1 MSWVQQ
7 NLEWLVGFLIVGII
21 VLFFFPLLLGWQL
34 NKEEEKM
41 ISGNGS
47 LQIISILVLAFSML
61 LITEVFK
68 LKKVQR
74 RLVRK
79 IDIMKK
85 ELTILKKKRELVF

>member
-1 MSWVQQ
+1 
-7 NLEWLVGFLIVGII
+7 
-21 VLFFFPLLLGWQL
+21 
-34 NKEEEKM
+34 M

-74 RLVRK
+74 RLVKK

-85 ELTILKKKRELVF
+85 EFDDLKEKKES

>member
-1 MSWVQQ
+1 
-7 NLEWLVGFLIVGII
+7 
-21 VLFFFPLLLGWQL
+21 
-34 NKEEEKM
+34 M

-85 ELTILKKKRELVF
+85 ELDDLKEKKES